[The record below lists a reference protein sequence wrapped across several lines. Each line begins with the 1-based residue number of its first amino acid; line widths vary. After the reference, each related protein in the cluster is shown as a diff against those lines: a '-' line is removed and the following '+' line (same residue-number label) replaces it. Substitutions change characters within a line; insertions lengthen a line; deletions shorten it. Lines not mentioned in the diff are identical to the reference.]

1 MNVILSKGNDLMKDG
16 LETIL
21 TRRSIRSFTNEPLD
35 EATIKSLLHA
45 GMSAP
50 SAHNRRPFHF
60 ITILDETTRLA
71 LKNKSMFAKMLDEA
85 PLVIA
90 VCGDKVRQPIHDFLI
105 EDCSAATENILLA
118 AHALDL
124 GAVWI
129 GVYTLTG
136 WQKFIINTLEL
147 PKNILPIALIAIGH
161 PKQTRK
167 DRERFEDDKWH
178 HEKW

>member
-1 MNVILSKGNDLMKDG
+1 
-16 LETIL
+16 
-21 TRRSIRSFTNEPLD
+21 
-35 EATIKSLLHA
+35 
-45 GMSAP
+45 
-50 SAHNRRPFHF
+50 
-60 ITILDETTRLA
+60 
-71 LKNKSMFAKMLDEA
+71 
-85 PLVIA
+85 
-90 VCGDKVRQPIHDFLI
+90 
-105 EDCSAATENILLA
+105 
-118 AHALDL
+118 DL